1 MLNQEG
7 PFSERKHIVMANH
20 EKPTASTKLK
30 NLIPNMPYKGET
42 FHSGNSTLLLLI
54 FKVRITAERLGRQ
67 SSEKVIEFRTLPKLK
82 EPDALTVNYTTS
94 DGIYASWHIPFAEH
108 VDGAVLSVYEKK
120 LIGHGPVATVH
131 LMKNETEKYIS
142 GLKVRVLLS
151 NDTNLS
157 FSLRPSIESACMRFV
172 VKQLQQRERSA
183 VVQKLK

>member
-1 MLNQEG
+1 MRL
-7 PFSERKHIVMANH
+7 
-20 EKPTASTKLK
+20 
-30 NLIPNMPYKGET
+30 
-42 FHSGNSTLLLLI
+42 STLVLLI

-151 NDTNLS
+151 NDINLS